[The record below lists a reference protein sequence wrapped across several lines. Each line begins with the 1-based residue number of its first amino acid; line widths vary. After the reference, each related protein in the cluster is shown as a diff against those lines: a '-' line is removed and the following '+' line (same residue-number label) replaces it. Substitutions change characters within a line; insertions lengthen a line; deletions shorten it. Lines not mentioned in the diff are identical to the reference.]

1 MKKIFLSVRED
12 VIFLRKEMRDT
23 VDQKLIEW
31 ILSLDLLPIIISNK
45 FKLKHLNSLNADGL
59 IISGG
64 SDINKNTQRY
74 STDKMLLNWA
84 RKKRKPVLGICYG
97 MQFLSHIDGM
107 KLKKVNGHVKK
118 IHKIQS
124 SSSFKFPLKVNSY
137 HNYGFKDSPKNYFV
151 TAKNIKDGIVE
162 AIKHKKFNWHGW
174 MWHPERDQK
183 YNKKLQNIEKK
194 IFYK

>member
-64 SDINKNTQRY
+64 SDVNKNTQRY

-84 RKKRKPVLGICYG
+84 RKKESR
-97 MQFLSHIDGM
+97 FLE
-107 KLKKVNGHVKK
+107 
-118 IHKIQS
+118 
-124 SSSFKFPLKVNSY
+124 
-137 HNYGFKDSPKNYFV
+137 FV
-151 TAKNIKDGIVE
+151 MVCN
-162 AIKHKKFNWHGW
+162 
-174 MWHPERDQK
+174 
-183 YNKKLQNIEKK
+183 
-194 IFYK
+194 FYRILMV

>member
-64 SDINKNTQRY
+64 SD
-74 STDKMLLNWA
+74 
-84 RKKRKPVLGICYG
+84 V
-97 MQFLSHIDGM
+97 
-107 KLKKVNGHVKK
+107 
-118 IHKIQS
+118 
-124 SSSFKFPLKVNSY
+124 
-137 HNYGFKDSPKNYFV
+137 
-151 TAKNIKDGIVE
+151 
-162 AIKHKKFNWHGW
+162 
-174 MWHPERDQK
+174 
-183 YNKKLQNIEKK
+183 NKKLKDIQQIKCCLIGQERKESRFLEFVMVCK
-194 IFYK
+194 FYRILMV